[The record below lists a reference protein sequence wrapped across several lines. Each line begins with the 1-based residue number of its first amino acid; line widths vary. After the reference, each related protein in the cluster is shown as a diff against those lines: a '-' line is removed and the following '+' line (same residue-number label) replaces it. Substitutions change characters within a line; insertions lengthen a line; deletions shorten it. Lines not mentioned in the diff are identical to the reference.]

1 METRLYCH
9 LVRRCLAERCPTLH
23 SLSAGEKRIL
33 RGGDV
38 SILTCLA
45 RQSRGVRLTHWVGEK
60 KKKITPARG
69 TVHVPVHLAKCGVW
83 EETGSVARTCRR
95 SSSSSSFQKLRFK
108 PGTWLL
114 TREAPLL
121 SLCFTTTA
129 LSVATESSSAKSS
142 LVYWALQD
150 GKTATCTLQ

>member
-1 METRLYCH
+1 METRPYCH
-9 LVRRCLAERCPTLH
+9 LVRRCLAERCPALH
-23 SLSAGEKRIL
+23 SLSAGGKENPEARWCVDT
-33 RGGDV
+33 DV
-38 SILTCLA
+38 CLA
-45 RQSRGVRLTHWVGEK
+45 RQSRGVRLTHWVGKK
-60 KKKITPARG
+60 KKKITPAGG

-83 EETGSVARTCRR
+83 EETHRGGSVARTCRR
-95 SSSSSSFQKLRFK
+95 GSSSSSSSFQKLRFK

-142 LVYWALQD
+142 LVYWATP
-150 GKTATCTLQ
+150 GW